1 MPDDRQEIIG
11 NKFGLFFANV
21 DAEGFVHP
29 ESDRLLGYLNYD
41 AGASKCH
48 LSELFPETVGLEEMI
63 REVAS
68 GEKDEFVL
76 TDINRD
82 AGKELYYNLIMMPSR
97 ERPGELLLVVE
108 DITAECRIRQS
119 LQQSR
124 NEIIL
129 LHNQL
134 IVKNHDLDR
143 ANAEL
148 LKSQGELRE
157 LNQQLERKVRERT
170 EQLESSTMLA
180 KRLFEQTVNALMLA
194 LEKRDSYTAGHQQRV
209 SILAAAIARELG
221 LDEDAIEGIRIAGKL
236 HDIGKIYVPNEFLT
250 KPDRISE
257 EEFNVIRTHPRV
269 GFDILQHIEFPWP
282 VASITLQHHE
292 RINGTGY
299 PYGLEGDEILFE
311 AKILAVADVVE
322 AMATNRPFRMS
333 PGIEKAL
340 DEISS
345 NVNTYYDPRVVE
357 ACLRLFRQ
365 KGFFLPVV
373 EYKI

>member
-1 MPDDRQEIIG
+1 MPDDRQELISG
-11 NKFGLFFANV
+11 KFGLFFAHV
-21 DAEGFVHP
+21 DAGGVVNP
-29 ESDRLLGYLNYD
+29 ENDSLLRYLSYDTAASGYP
-41 AGASKCH
+41 

-108 DITAECRIRQS
+108 DITTECRIRQS

-124 NEIIL
+124 NEIII

-148 LKSQGELRE
+148 LKSQSELRE
-157 LNQQLERKVRERT
+157 LNQQLEMKVHERT
-170 EQLESSTMLA
+170 GQLEKSTMLS

-209 SILAAAIARELG
+209 SILAAAIARELD
-221 LDEDAIEGIRIAGKL
+221 LDEDTVEGIRIAGKL

-257 EEFNVIRTHPRV
+257 EEYNVIRTHPRV

-322 AMATNRPFRMS
+322 AMATNRPFRLS

-345 NVNTYYDPRVVE
+345 NVNTYYDPQVVE

-365 KGFFLPVV
+365 KGFFLPAV